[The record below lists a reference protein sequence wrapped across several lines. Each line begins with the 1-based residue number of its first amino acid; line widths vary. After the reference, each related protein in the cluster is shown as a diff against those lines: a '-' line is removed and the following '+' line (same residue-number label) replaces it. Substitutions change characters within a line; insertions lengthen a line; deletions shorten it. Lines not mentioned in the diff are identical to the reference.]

1 MIDTGVSDQGIPR
14 EKQLQIYRGM
24 LLIRHFEER
33 VREMFQAGQLPRH
46 GHLYAGQEAVAAAAL
61 AAVDDDDYIAITH
74 RGHGPAIARTR
85 DLKGCLAELCGKR
98 AGFCHGKGGTMHIAD
113 FDKAMLGAFPIVG
126 ASIPMGVGGGLA
138 AKVLRNGRVS
148 IAFFGDGAANQ
159 GTFHEGINLAAIW
172 DLPVIFICENN
183 GYAITTKQES
193 VMRLKDIANRAA
205 AYGIPG
211 VVVDGNDA
219 LAVYRAVRE
228 AADRARTGGGP
239 TLIEAKTYRW
249 GGHHTGDPGTY
260 RSKEEVEE
268 WKGKDPLPRFRSF
281 LQKTGTLSEAEVK
294 EMEDEARR
302 LLEEAVAFALSAP
315 APDIAEAFAD
325 LYAPEY
331 TPDVTEPSGEVRELT
346 CIQAINEAI
355 REEMERDPRLVV
367 IGEDIGARGGPFGA
381 TMGLLEQFG
390 PSRVFETPISESGF
404 TGAAVAAALAG
415 VPTIAEISFIDFTT
429 VGMDPIINVAAK
441 ARYISAGRQSVPF
454 VLRTQEGAG
463 GGGAATHSQSLEAWY
478 AHIPGLKVVLPS
490 TPFDYKGLLKTA
502 IRDPNPVIFIEHKML
517 YRTKGPVK
525 VGEYAIPFGKAIVRR
540 PGKHITVVALAAMVP
555 KALAAAGTAAAEG
568 IEVEVI
574 DPRTLVP
581 LDVDTIARSV
591 QRTGRLVVF
600 QEAYVCG
607 GFGSEIARRVGE
619 AAFDSL
625 KAPVKVVGSIVPFPF
640 SPPLEAAVLPGEK
653 DLMQAIRTIL
663 QSSLPGSKAER
674 RTTRSRKGKSSG
686 SRK

>member
-1 MIDTGVSDQGIPR
+1 MLDTGVSEQGIPR
-14 EKQLQIYRGM
+14 EKLLQIYRTM
-24 LLIRHFEER
+24 LLIRNFEER
-33 VREMFQAGQLPRH
+33 VRGMFQGGQLPRH
-46 GHLYAGQEAVAAAAL
+46 GHLYTGQEAVAAGAL
-61 AAVDDDDYIAITH
+61 AAVNDDDYMAITH

-85 DLKGCLAELCGKR
+85 DLKGCLAELSGKK
-98 AGFCHGKGGTMHIAD
+98 AGFCHGKGGSMHIAD

-148 IAFFGDGAANQ
+148 IAFFGDGASNQ
-159 GTFHEGINLAAIW
+159 GTFHEGINLAAVL

-183 GYAITTKQES
+183 GYAIATRQEKA
-193 VMRLKDIANRAA
+193 MRVKDIAGRAV

-211 VVVDGNDA
+211 VTVDGNDA
-219 LAVYRAVRE
+219 LEMYQVVRA
-228 AADRARTGGGP
+228 AADRARAGRGP

-260 RSKEEVEE
+260 RSQDEIEA
-268 WKGKDPLPRFRSF
+268 WKRKDPIPRFRSH
-281 LQKTGTLSEAEVK
+281 LLNTGTLSEAEAK
-294 EMEDEARR
+294 EMEGEAGR
-302 LLEEAVAFALSAP
+302 LMEEAVAFASSCP
-315 APDIAEAFAD
+315 AADIAEAFAD

-346 CIQAINEAI
+346 CVQAINEAI
-355 REEMERDPRLVV
+355 REEMDRDPRLV
-367 IGEDIGARGGPFGA
+367 ILGEDVAARGGPFGA
-381 TMGLLEQFG
+381 TMGLFEQFG
-390 PSRVFETPISESGF
+390 PSRVIDTPVSESGF

-429 VGMDPIINVAAK
+429 VGMDPIVNVAAK
-441 ARYISAGRQSVPF
+441 ARYMSAGKQRVPF

-463 GGGAATHSQSLEAWY
+463 GGGAATHSQSLEAWF

-502 IRDPNPVIFIEHKML
+502 IRDPNPVVFIEHKML
-517 YRTKGPVK
+517 YRTKGPVPA
-525 VGEYAIPFGKAIVRR
+525 GEYAIPFGKAIVRR
-540 PGKHITVVALAAMVP
+540 PGKDVTVVALAAMVP
-555 KALAAAGTAAAEG
+555 KALAAAETVAAEG

-574 DPRTLVP
+574 DPRTLAP
-581 LDVDTIARSV
+581 LDMDTIARSV

-619 AAFDSL
+619 AAFGSL

-653 DLMQAIRTIL
+653 DLIQAIRTIL
-663 QSSLPGSKAER
+663 QSSPPGSKAER

-686 SRK
+686 PRK

>member
-1 MIDTGVSDQGIPR
+1 
-14 EKQLQIYRGM
+14 
-24 LLIRHFEER
+24 
-33 VREMFQAGQLPRH
+33 
-46 GHLYAGQEAVAAAAL
+46 
-61 AAVDDDDYIAITH
+61 
-74 RGHGPAIARTR
+74 
-85 DLKGCLAELCGKR
+85 
-98 AGFCHGKGGTMHIAD
+98 MHIAD

-148 IAFFGDGAANQ
+148 IAFFGDGASNQ

-172 DLPVIFICENN
+172 DLPVLFICENN
-183 GYAITTKQES
+183 GYAITTKQQS
-193 VMRLKDIANRAA
+193 VMRVKDIADRAV

-219 LAVYRAVRE
+219 LAVYRAARE
-228 AADRARTGGGP
+228 AADRARAGRGP

-249 GGHHTGDPGTY
+249 GGHHTGDPGTFY
-260 RSKEEVEE
+260 RSQEEVEE
-268 WKGKDPLPRFRSF
+268 WKGKDPLPRFRSH
-281 LQKTGTLSEAEVK
+281 LLNTGTLSEAEAK
-294 EMEDEARR
+294 AMEDEARR

-331 TPDVTEPSGEVRELT
+331 TPDVTEPPGEVRELT

-355 REEMERDPRLVV
+355 REEMEKDPRLVI

-390 PSRVFETPISESGF
+390 PSRVLETPISESGF

-463 GGGAATHSQSLEAWY
+463 GGGAATHSQSLEAWF

-517 YRTKGPVK
+517 YRTKGPVPA
-525 VGEYAIPFGKAIVRR
+525 GEYAIPFGKAIVRR
-540 PGKHITVVALAAMVP
+540 PGKDVTVVALAAMVP
-555 KALAAAGTAAAEG
+555 KALAAAETVAAEG

-574 DPRTLVP
+574 DPRTLAP
-581 LDVDTIARSV
+581 LDIDTIARSV

-653 DLMQAIRTIL
+653 DLIQAIRTIL
-663 QSSLPGSKAER
+663 QSVPPGSKAER

-686 SRK
+686 SRN